1 MRSID
6 SAGQT
11 PIPRPALANPP
22 AAPVDAYRAPAWLP
36 GGHAQTIYP
45 FFLARPAV
53 RFRRERVDTPDGD
66 FWDLDWLD
74 APPSAPAAA
83 GATSAA
89 PTVVLFHGLEGG
101 SGSHYAR
108 ALMAHLAAIGWR
120 GVIPHF
126 RGCGG
131 EPNRHPRAYHSGDHE
146 EIGAMLDAVR
156 ARVGGRDA
164 GGALFAVG
172 VSLGGSAL
180 VNWLG
185 RAGRHAA
192 ATVDAAAAISTP
204 LDLTACG
211 IAIGEG
217 LNRIYAYHFL
227 WTLRPKSLAM
237 AKRFPERLDADRIRR
252 VRSMHDFDNVV
263 TAPLHGFEDTADY
276 WRRASSKPW
285 LRQVGVRTLVVNARN
300 DPFVP
305 ARSLP
310 GPADVSADVLL
321 EQPDEGGHVGFL
333 SPPFPGNLCW
343 LPQRLVQFF
352 APRP

>member
-6 SAGQT
+6 SAGRA
-11 PIPRPALANPP
+11 PIPFPAPVIPL
-22 AAPVDAYRAPAWLP
+22 AAPVDAYRAPGWLI
-36 GGHAQTIYP
+36 GSHAQTIYP
-45 FFLARPAV
+45 FLLARPRV
-53 RFRRERVDTPDGD
+53 PFRRERVDTPDGD

-74 APPSAPAAA
+74 APRSPSDPA
-83 GATSAA
+83 GAPSPV

-101 SGSHYAR
+101 SGSHYSR
-108 ALMAHLAAIGWR
+108 ALMAHLASIGWR

-146 EIGAMLDAVR
+146 EIGAMLGAVR
-156 ARVGGRDA
+156 ARAGSRNA
-164 GGALFAVG
+164 GGPLFAVG
-172 VSLGGSAL
+172 VSVGGSAL

-185 RAGRHAA
+185 RAGRDAISM
-192 ATVDAAAAISTP
+192 VDATAAVSTP
-204 LDLTACG
+204 LDLTRCG
-211 IAIGEG
+211 VAIGEG

-227 WTLRPKSLAM
+227 WTLRPKSLEM
-237 AKRFPERLDADRIRR
+237 AQRFPELLDAARIRR
-252 VRSMHDFDNVV
+252 VRSMHDFDNAV

-285 LRQVGVRTLVVNARN
+285 LRHVAVPTLVLNARN

-305 ARSLP
+305 AVSLP
-310 GPADVSADVLL
+310 GPADVSAEVVL
-321 EQPDEGGHVGFL
+321 EQPEEGGHAGFL
-333 SPPFPGNLCW
+333 LPPFPGNLGW

-352 APRP
+352 TTRT

>member
-1 MRSID
+1 MRSVD
-6 SAGQT
+6 AAGPA
-11 PIPRPALANPP
+11 PIPQRPPVSPL
-22 AAPVDAYRAPAWLP
+22 AAPVAPYRAPAWLA

-45 FFLARPAV
+45 FFLARPQVA
-53 RFRRERVDTPDGD
+53 FRRERVDTPDGD

-74 APPSAPAAA
+74 AAPDAPAAA
-83 GATSAA
+83 GTAGPA

-156 ARVGGRDA
+156 ARIGARA
-164 GGALFAVG
+164 TGGALFAVG

-185 RAGRHAA
+185 RAGRAA
-192 ATVDAAAAISTP
+192 APTVDAAAAVSTP

-211 IAIGEG
+211 IAIGQG
-217 LNRIYAYHFL
+217 LNRVYAWHFL

-237 AKRFPERLDADRIRR
+237 AERFPGLLDVDRIRR
-252 VRSMHDFDNVV
+252 ARSMHDFDNVV
-263 TAPLHGFEDTADY
+263 TAPLHGFEDTVDY
-276 WRRASSKPW
+276 WHRAASKPW
-285 LRQVGVRTLVVNARN
+285 LRHVAVPTLVLNARN

-305 ARSLP
+305 AESLP
-310 GPADVSADVLL
+310 GPAEVSADVLL
-321 EQPDEGGHVGFL
+321 EQPNGGGHVGFL
-333 SPPFPGNLCW
+333 SPPFPGNLSW
-343 LPQRLVQFF
+343 LPRRLVQFF
-352 APRP
+352 ASRG